1 MTWRSRRCLERC
13 RWDGLYLFVRFRS
26 GGEVGSGGVQ
36 YKVTGG
42 PVSEGGAAMIDMS
55 QVSNAFQGFSE
66 QMTTINGSL
75 NGIAN
80 KLETIAGA
88 FQNISMNHF
97 FSGDIA
103 MSVNISN
110 KDAII
115 AAVQEG
121 IMPDIQDLILWHL
134 QASANTFRS

>member
-1 MTWRSRRCLERC
+1 MKNLNMGKAT
-13 RWDGLYLFVRFRS
+13 GFRS

-80 KLETIAGA
+80 KLETIAA
-88 FQNISMNHF
+88 SFQTISMNHF
-97 FSGDIA
+97 FTGDIA
-103 MSVNISN
+103 MNVNISN

-115 AAVQEG
+115 AAVSAG
-121 IMPDIQDLILWHL
+121 ILPMISDQIQAQID
-134 QASANTFRS
+134 ASANTFRS